1 MFLFLFEQKLTVF
14 LQPEGEIDVSL
25 KQLGIETLNSK
36 LRWEMYGTTLV
47 PILGGFQSRD
57 MGFQV
62 KKLKNQMEVQTAIA
76 QKTNSRKIEFPSL
89 KPPGDLDSIPH

>member
-1 MFLFLFEQKLTVF
+1 MFLLLVRAKTNVF

-36 LRWEMYGTTLV
+36 LRWEIYGTTLV
-47 PILGGFQSRD
+47 PILGGNQSRD

-62 KKLKNQMEVQTAIA
+62 KKLKNQMELQTAIA
-76 QKTNSRKIEFPSL
+76 QKTNCRKIEFPSL
-89 KPPGDLDSIPH
+89 KPPGDLDSVPH